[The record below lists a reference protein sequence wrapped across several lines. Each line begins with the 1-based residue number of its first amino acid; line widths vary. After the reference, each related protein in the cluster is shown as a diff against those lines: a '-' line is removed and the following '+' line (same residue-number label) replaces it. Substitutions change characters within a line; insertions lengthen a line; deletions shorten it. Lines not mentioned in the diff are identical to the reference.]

1 MNQVKPSRFCKT
13 IELIGNQDRVGAESG
28 QSRGRLG
35 ADSGQSYSQSHGRGM
50 ARVADRVGTKRL
62 SLIFSR
68 VLRRNVGERIKS
80 VGKTLSR

>member
-13 IELIGNQDRVGAESG
+13 IELIGNQDRV
-28 QSRGRLG
+28 G